1 MNNIKKIIITLIA
14 MLQFSAIAKA
24 QQDNIADSL
33 LYYLNG
39 IKGDKK
45 NDSIFYNHAINIL
58 YKNKKKYYF
67 KILQSMKQLTI

>member
-1 MNNIKKIIITLIA
+1 

-33 LYYLNG
+33 LYYFNG
-39 IKGDKK
+39 MKGDKK
-45 NDSIFYNHAINIL
+45 NDSIFYNRAINIL
-58 YKNKKKYYF
+58 NKNKKKYCF

>member
-1 MNNIKKIIITLIA
+1 
-14 MLQFSAIAKA
+14 MLQFSATAKA

-33 LYYLNG
+33 LYYFNG

-45 NDSIFYNHAINIL
+45 NDSRFYKHSINIL
-58 YKNKKKYYF
+58 NKNKKTYCF